1 MIGRP
6 GSGYPHATRA
16 ATLACVLLL
25 AIGLIDIASAQS
37 LSFGPRQPAA
47 PYSTSDFFGWI
58 FSQQAAFYR
67 SLSNLI
73 RASKNDGSAV
83 WGLLGLSF
91 LYGIFHAAG
100 PGHGKAV
107 ISSYL
112 VANNETWK
120 RGIALSFVSAL
131 LQSMV
136 AIAIVAIGAGVL
148 EVTAKA
154 MGDTVRL
161 IEIASYC
168 LVVAIGVRLLWVK
181 GRSFINSYRDMRRPR
196 SLGAAVA
203 APVEIR
209 IPDSSSLLGSCS
221 CGHRHDH
228 PERHDPTDA
237 HAECG
242 HDHAWG
248 HSHGPE
254 PEELA
259 GPGGWKKGLAA
270 VVSVGAR
277 PCSGAIIILVFALSQ
292 DLFWTGV
299 ASTFLMG
306 VGTAITVAAIATL
319 AVYARELAG
328 RIAISQS
335 GIGTLAMKG
344 IEVGA
349 AATIIVVGLLLLTGY
364 MASEQ
369 LWMFSR

>member
-6 GSGYPHATRA
+6 GPGYPHATRA

-25 AIGLIDIASAQS
+25 TICLIDIASAQG
-37 LSFGPRQPAA
+37 LSFGPRQTA
-47 PYSTSDFFGWI
+47 PYSASGFFGWI

-203 APVEIR
+203 EPVEIR
-209 IPDSSSLLGSCS
+209 IPGSSGLLAPCS
-221 CGHRHDH
+221 CGYRHDH
-228 PERHDPTDA
+228 PERHDHADT

-248 HSHGPE
+248 HAHGPE